1 MRKWGSA
8 AALSLVLTTGAIV
21 AAPPAAAGGMACAS
35 VIASRLDPGG
45 GRPNFITVE
54 NCGSQTQSWRYNLN
68 STGWKYVSIAP
79 DKRKTTNFPATWSK
93 LQIDFSW

>member
-1 MRKWGSA
+1 MRNLGTVAAISVALVAGGVA
-8 AALSLVLTTGAIV
+8 AA
-21 AAPPAAAGGMACAS
+21 PAAFAGGMACAS
-35 VIASRLDPGG
+35 IVASRLDPGG

-79 DKRKTTNFPATWSK
+79 DKRKTTNFPDNYSK
-93 LQIDFSW
+93 LQIDFRG